1 MRTPATHIESDI
13 LQKIADGDESAF
25 RMLFD
30 EHWQN
35 IYGVAYMLTKSAPM
49 AEDMVQEIFM
59 KLWIK
64 REQLPEI
71 ENFRNY
77 LFIVAR
83 NHIFNELKKR
93 SADILFTNHLFE
105 YFHDA
110 KETPE
115 KKLIE
120 KEAEQIIGEIIERL
134 PQQQKMIYRLSREEG
149 LSRNE
154 MAERLGI
161 APNTVRN
168 HLTRAL
174 EMIRHELQREVN
186 SFLLWICLIEILLA
200 NTF

>member
-1 MRTPATHIESDI
+1 LQTSTTYIESDI
-13 LQKIADGDESAF
+13 LRQIAEGDESAF
-25 RMLFD
+25 HLLFN

-59 KLWIK
+59 KLWVK
-64 REQLPEI
+64 REQLPEV

-83 NHIFNELKKR
+83 NHIFNELKKK
-93 SADILFTNHLFE
+93 STDILFTDHLFE
-105 YFHDA
+105 YFHEIR
-110 KETPE
+110 ETPE

-154 MAERLGI
+154 MADRLGI

-168 HLTRAL
+168 HLARAL

-186 SFLLWICLIEILLA
+186 GLLLWICLIEIFLL
-200 NTF
+200 N

>member
-1 MRTPATHIESDI
+1 MQSSISYIESEVF
-13 LQKIADGDESAF
+13 QQIAEGNESAF
-25 RMLFD
+25 RLLFN

-35 IYGVAYMLTKSAPM
+35 IYGVAFMLTKSVPM

-83 NHIFNELKKR
+83 NHIFNELQKR
-93 SADILFTNHLFE
+93 STDILFTNQLFE
-105 YFHDA
+105 YFHNN

-115 KKLIE
+115 KELLK
-120 KEAEQIIGEIIERL
+120 KEAEQIIEQIIEKL
-134 PQQQKMIYRLSREEG
+134 PQQQKIVYHLSREEG
-149 LSRNE
+149 LSRKE
-154 MAERLGI
+154 IAERLGI

-168 HLTRAL
+168 HLAKAL
-174 EMIRHELQREVN
+174 EMIQRELHRDVN
-186 SFLLWICLIEILLA
+186 GPLFWICLVGIFLPLGA
-200 NTF
+200 

>member
-1 MRTPATHIESDI
+1 LQSSITYTENEI
-13 LQKIADGDESAF
+13 LHQIAKGDESAF
-25 RMLFD
+25 RLLFD

-64 REQLPEI
+64 REQFPEV

-77 LFIVAR
+77 LFITAR
-83 NHIFNELKKR
+83 NHIFNELKRR
-93 SADILFTNHLFE
+93 SADILFTDHLSE
-105 YFHDA
+105 YFLDI

-115 KKLIE
+115 KKLLQ

-174 EMIRHELQREVN
+174 EMIRHELQRDVN
-186 SFLLWICLIEILLA
+186 GLLLWICLIEIFLL
-200 NTF
+200 

>member
-1 MRTPATHIESDI
+1 LQNSNRYIESEV
-13 LQKIADGDESAF
+13 LELIAKGDESAF
-25 RMLFD
+25 RLLFN

-35 IYGVAYMLTKSAPM
+35 IYGVAFMLTKSAPL
-49 AEDMVQEIFM
+49 AEDMVQELFM

-64 REQLPEI
+64 REQLPKVK
-71 ENFRNY
+71 NFPNY
-77 LFIVAR
+77 LFIVVR

-93 SADILFTNHLFE
+93 STDIHFTSQLFE
-105 YFHDA
+105 YFHQT

-115 KKLIE
+115 RNLLQ

-134 PQQQKMIYRLSREEG
+134 PEQQRMIYRLSREEG

-154 MAERLGI
+154 MADRLGI

-168 HLTRAL
+168 HLARAL

-186 SFLLWICLIEILLA
+186 GPLLWICIIEMLIP
-200 NTF
+200 

>member
-1 MRTPATHIESDI
+1 MQDSITYIESEV
-13 LQKIADGDESAF
+13 LQQIANGDECAF
-25 RMLFD
+25 RLLFN

-35 IYGVAYMLTKSAPM
+35 IYGVAYMLTKSAPI

-64 REQLPEI
+64 REQLPGV

-93 SADILFTNHLFE
+93 STDILFTNHLLG
-105 YFHDA
+105 YFHDI

-115 KKLIE
+115 KKLLL
-120 KEAEQIIGEIIERL
+120 KETEQIIDQVIERL

-168 HLTRAL
+168 HLAKAL
-174 EMIRHELQREVN
+174 EMIRHELQRDL
-186 SFLLWICLIEILLA
+186 SGPFLWICLIEIFLL
-200 NTF
+200 

>member
-1 MRTPATHIESDI
+1 MQDSITYIESEV
-13 LQKIADGDESAF
+13 LQQIANGDECAF
-25 RMLFD
+25 RLLFN

-35 IYGVAYMLTKSAPM
+35 IYGVAYMLTKSAPI

-64 REQLPEI
+64 REQLPGV

-93 SADILFTNHLFE
+93 STDILFTNHLLG
-105 YFHDA
+105 YFHDI

-115 KKLIE
+115 KKLLL
-120 KEAEQIIGEIIERL
+120 KETEQIIDQVIERL

-168 HLTRAL
+168 HLAKAL
-174 EMIRHELQREVN
+174 EMIRHELQRDL
-186 SFLLWICLIEILLA
+186 SGPLLWICLIKIFLL
-200 NTF
+200 

>member
-1 MRTPATHIESDI
+1 MQKPDKYIESEV
-13 LQKIADGDESAF
+13 LYQVSKGDESAF
-25 RMLFD
+25 RLLFD

-35 IYGVAYMLTKSAPM
+35 IYGVAFMLTKSSPI

-64 REQLPEI
+64 REQLPEV

-83 NHIFNELKKR
+83 NYIFSELKKK
-93 SADILFTNHLFE
+93 STDILFTDHLFE
-105 YFHDA
+105 YFHDT

-115 KKLIE
+115 RKLLL
-120 KEAEQIIGEIIERL
+120 KEAEQIMAEVIELL
-134 PQQQKMIYRLSREEG
+134 PQQQKVVYRMSREEG
-149 LSRNE
+149 MSRNE

-168 HLTRAL
+168 HLAKAL
-174 EMIRHELQREVN
+174 EMIRHKLQQ
-186 SFLLWICLIEILLA
+186 SLSLILLYINLA
-200 NTF
+200 DYLP

>member
-1 MRTPATHIESDI
+1 MQNSTTYIEREV
-13 LQKIADGDESAF
+13 LGQIAEGDESAF
-25 RMLFD
+25 CRLFN

-59 KLWIK
+59 KLWMK
-64 REQLPEI
+64 RAYLPAV

-77 LFIVAR
+77 LFIAAR

-93 SADILFTNHLFE
+93 STDIIFTDHLLE
-105 YFHDA
+105 YFHNT

-115 KKLIE
+115 RKLLL
-120 KEAEQIIGEIIERL
+120 KETEQRIGGIIDRL
-134 PQQQKMIYRLSREEG
+134 PEQQKMIYRLSREEG

-168 HLTRAL
+168 HLARAL
-174 EMIRHELQREVN
+174 EMIRHELQRDVN
-186 SFLLWICLIEILLA
+186 GLLLCIFLVKI
-200 NTF
+200 FP

>member
-1 MRTPATHIESDI
+1 MQSSITYTENEI
-13 LQKIADGDESAF
+13 LRQIAHGDETAF
-25 RMLFD
+25 RLLFN

-35 IYGVAYMLTKSAPM
+35 IYGVAYMLTKSAPI

-64 REQLPEI
+64 REQLPGV

-93 SADILFTNHLFE
+93 SADILFTNHLLE
-105 YFHDA
+105 YFHDI

-115 KKLIE
+115 KKLLL
-120 KEAEQIIGEIIERL
+120 KETEQIIDQVIERL

-168 HLTRAL
+168 HLAKAL
-174 EMIRHELQREVN
+174 EMIRHELQRDL
-186 SFLLWICLIEILLA
+186 SGPLLWICLIKIFLL
-200 NTF
+200 

>member
-1 MRTPATHIESDI
+1 M
-13 LQKIADGDESAF
+13 LQEIAEGNESAF
-25 RMLFD
+25 RLLFN
-30 EHWQN
+30 EYWQN

-64 REQLPEI
+64 REQLPEV
-71 ENFRNY
+71 ENFCNY

-83 NHIFNELKKR
+83 NHIFNELKKK
-93 SADILFTNHLFE
+93 STDIIFTNHLFE
-105 YFHDA
+105 YFHDT
-110 KETPE
+110 KGTPE

-120 KEAEQIIGEIIERL
+120 KEAEQIIDEIIERL

-154 MAERLGI
+154 MADRLGI

-168 HLTRAL
+168 HLSRAL
-174 EMIRHELQREVN
+174 EMIRHELQQDVN
-186 SFLLWICLIEILLA
+186 GLLLWICMIEIFLL
-200 NTF
+200 

>member
-1 MRTPATHIESDI
+1 MQTPTTYIGSDL

-25 RMLFD
+25 RMLFN

-35 IYGVAYMLTKSAPM
+35 IYGVAYMLTKSASM

-59 KLWIK
+59 KVWIK
-64 REQLPEI
+64 REQLPGVG
-71 ENFRNY
+71 NFPNY

-83 NHIFNELKKR
+83 NHIFNELKKK
-93 SADILFTNHLFE
+93 STDILFTNHLFE
-105 YFHDA
+105 YFHDTT
-110 KETPE
+110 ETPE

-120 KEAEQIIGEIIERL
+120 KETEQIIGEIIERL
-134 PQQQKMIYRLSREEG
+134 PQQQKMIYRLSREKG

-154 MAERLGI
+154 MADRLGI

-174 EMIRHELQREVN
+174 EMIRHELQRDAN
-186 SFLLWICLIEILLA
+186 GLLLWICMIRIVL
-200 NTF
+200 F

>member
-1 MRTPATHIESDI
+1 LQDSITYIESEV
-13 LQKIADGDESAF
+13 LQQIANGDECAF
-25 RMLFD
+25 RLLFN

-35 IYGVAYMLTKSAPM
+35 IYGVAYMLTKSAPI

-64 REQLPEI
+64 REQLPGV

-93 SADILFTNHLFE
+93 STDILFTNHLLE
-105 YFHDA
+105 YFHDIG
-110 KETPE
+110 ETPE
-115 KKLIE
+115 KKLLL
-120 KEAEQIIGEIIERL
+120 KETEQIIDQVIERL

-168 HLTRAL
+168 HLAKAL
-174 EMIRHELQREVN
+174 EMIRHELQRDL
-186 SFLLWICLIEILLA
+186 SGPLLWICLIKIFLL
-200 NTF
+200 